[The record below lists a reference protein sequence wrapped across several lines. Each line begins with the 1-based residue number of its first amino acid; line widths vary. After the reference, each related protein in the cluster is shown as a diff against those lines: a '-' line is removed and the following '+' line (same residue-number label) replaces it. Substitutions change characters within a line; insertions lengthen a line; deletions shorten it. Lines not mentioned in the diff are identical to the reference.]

1 MRQIQ
6 SILCVVD
13 PEKDEFYAMRHIR
26 DVGLVYFRIL
36 STRYPSMTACEK
48 CYLVRILVV
57 EACKRRFMEI
67 GENAFEIQRYH
78 NNNNDNNNRCSFII
92 IKVCQEIELGENSNC
107 TETKL
112 FLPSDSL
119 MPENI
124 QKPYREVEAYEY
136 TSEHLREVKRG

>member
-6 SILCVVD
+6 SILCIAD
-13 PEKDEFYAMRHIR
+13 PEKDPFYAMRHIR

-36 STRYPSMTACEK
+36 STRYPGMSSSEK

-67 GENAFEIQRYH
+67 GENPFEIQRYAY
-78 NNNNDNNNRCSFII
+78 II
-92 IKVCQEIELGENSNC
+92 SVCQEIELGENSNC
-107 TETKL
+107 METKL

-136 TSEHLREVKRG
+136 ISEHLREVKRGRGTFVAPNHP